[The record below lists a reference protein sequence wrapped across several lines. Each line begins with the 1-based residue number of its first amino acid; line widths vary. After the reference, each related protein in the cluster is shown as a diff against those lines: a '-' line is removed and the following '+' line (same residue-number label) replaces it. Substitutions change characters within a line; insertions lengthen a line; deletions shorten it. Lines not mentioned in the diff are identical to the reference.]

1 MGGDNVYYGNTDNDR
16 KEDDIDNDETVIN
29 RDGENYCD
37 SDDEDDINN
46 QEKNDGSLYIIQ
58 TTTASIV
65 AAPMGALVQETPG
78 RQPQQTGGTPTHHST
93 VVG

>member
-65 AAPMGALVQETPG
+65 AAPAWEHWSRKPLVGSHCRQEEP
-78 RQPQQTGGTPTHHST
+78 PST
-93 VVG
+93 TAQ